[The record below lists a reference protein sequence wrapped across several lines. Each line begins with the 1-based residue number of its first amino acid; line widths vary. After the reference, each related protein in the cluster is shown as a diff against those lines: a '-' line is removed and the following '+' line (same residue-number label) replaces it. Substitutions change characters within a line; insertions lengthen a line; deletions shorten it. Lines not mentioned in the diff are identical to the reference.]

1 MSEVREKIFCNDCGK
16 SFSSKGYMKLHI
28 LNSKRCQKHKDV
40 LYLCRKCG
48 FKGMNH
54 KTILEHIGD
63 CDIIYEN
70 KDPIEI
76 LEDSVKL
83 LEENGRDVD
92 REEIRNLKMKLQI
105 ADIKLRIYQ
114 DIIENNLP
122 IKLDDTIREKVEV
135 MERTAK
141 VEVYRSY
148 SNGRLDVVLNRDFE
162 TVDTCDD
169 KGTVEDMISKLPLAI
184 HKELEDKP
192 IHTEENIFRDP
203 GIIIESGH
211 VSSQSNISMSESE
224 SESESGLSFRSTD
237 FMKKDTEEEVDL
249 SISDTDPVSP
259 TPAKMTPKRR
269 KRIQYR
275 TIKNCSQEDAKDMKV
290 HIETITDKFHTLH
303 PKIEQEE
310 LQRDIAALKKGKV
323 TLKVLTE
330 IRTKRCN
337 SLIYL
342 GINEYIE
349 LLKNHCTQ
357 INTLD
362 PSILENKKTRNTFI
376 STLEQRLLQCNG
388 YTDTYLD
395 AEDVSQ
401 FGKILSERLPS
412 TGEFCPLDLENF
424 YRRVMNP
431 SVAFFTV
438 KDILNTELQNIY
450 GCNQIVYVDLPKS
463 SKEDPYSFYILEKLE
478 GDIRYWKMGCR
489 MEDIAT
495 DLAENLVQ
503 YCIKKFT
510 KIYRDVFGDND
521 YRENW
526 ESENQVTEYD
536 CGSLVR
542 NIITLSNCFKTCKI
556 MQELVKEH
564 PAFVPTSNDKFNLVG
579 DDAIQRKRFVTM
591 RKNNYMEQIKE
602 NLGQL
607 FDKVTD
613 QEIIKIYDK
622 HQEEFA

>member
-1 MSEVREKIFCNDCGK
+1 MSEVSDKIFCNDCGK
-16 SFSSKGYMKLHI
+16 TFSSKGYLKLHI
-28 LNSKRCQKHKDV
+28 LNSKRCQKHKDI

-63 CDIIYEN
+63 CNRIYEN
-70 KDPIEI
+70 KDPLEI
-76 LEDSVKL
+76 LEDSVKF

-92 REEIRNLKMKLQI
+92 REEIRNLKMELQI

-135 MERTAK
+135 MEKTAK

-148 SNGRLDVVLNRDFE
+148 SNGRLDVVLHRDFE
-162 TVDTCDD
+162 TVDRQQTCDD
-169 KGTVEDMISKLPLAI
+169 KGTMEDMM
-184 HKELEDKP
+184 
-192 IHTEENIFRDP
+192 
-203 GIIIESGH
+203 
-211 VSSQSNISMSESE
+211 VY
-224 SESESGLSFRSTD
+224 RSTD
-237 FMKKDTEEEVDL
+237 FMKKDTEEVDL
-249 SISDTDPVSP
+249 SISETTAVPV
-259 TPAKMTPKRR
+259 TPKRR

-330 IRTKRCN
+330 IRTKRYNC
-337 SLIYL
+337 LVYL
-342 GINEYIE
+342 DINEYIE
-349 LLKNHCTQ
+349 LLKKHCTQ
-357 INTLD
+357 INTLN

-412 TGEFCPLDLENF
+412 TEEFYPFDLENF

-438 KDILNTELQNIY
+438 KDILNTELRNIY
-450 GCNQIVYVDLPKS
+450 GCNQIVYVDLLKS
-463 SKEDPYSFYILEKLE
+463 SKEDPYSFYILEKLD

-489 MEDIAT
+489 MENIST
-495 DLAENLVQ
+495 DLAENLAQ

-510 KIYRDVFGDND
+510 KIYRDIFGDND

-542 NIITLSNCFKTCKI
+542 NIITLSNPFKTCKI

-564 PAFVPTSNDKFNLVG
+564 ATFVPTSNDKFNLLG